1 MLPSNYFKD
10 FIQSENNNNNTNL
23 KTSKAVQENINY
35 NINNINS
42 GNNTTTNQNSNGVNF
57 NSVTLKGSQQDKK
70 IAQNKIIGQ
79 GVGKTN
85 GLNNIKTLDSSKG
98 TISSK
103 NFTGKKFIFSEKT
116 ETGKNDEMKNS
127 IANINEEKTNNL
139 NRFTK
144 IGKDPKNSNK
154 QSDKVKNIFSSKIAD
169 N

>member
-1 MLPSNYFKD
+1 MQISTNETKMLPSNYFKD
-10 FIQSENNNNNTNL
+10 FIQSENNSNNL

-35 NINNINS
+35 NINSINN
-42 GNNTTTNQNSNGVNF
+42 GNNTTTN
-57 NSVTLKGSQQDKK
+57 K
-70 IAQNKIIGQ
+70 IAQNKIINQ
-79 GVGKTN
+79 GVKTN
-85 GLNNIKTLDSSKG
+85 ELNNLKSLDSSKG
-98 TISSK
+98 TISSR